1 MQLNKH
7 ISNLTLLLMQLIKI
21 VELQL
26 EELNKLFKKYLK
38 INILHHLML
47 FKVIQEQVSEEEC
60 KD

>member
-47 FKVIQEQVSEEEC
+47 FKVIQDQTSEEEC